1 MVVWFFNVY
10 FLVSIVQV
18 PNFGNVDEYPMG
30 NHWMPQYHFCN
41 PCHQMPDNLPHKV
54 INLEDFHKD
63 AQCFLET
70 LTPEVR
76 YSERT
81 RYVFNEVHGSELF
94 NARAAIQ
101 NLKRTRMFSLSLE
114 IHVPNKLG
122 SCSPS
127 TIGEQE
133 PCCRTK
139 LPSLGGNPHHHPL
152 LIFDIAH
159 SVLHQR

>member
-1 MVVWFFNVY
+1 MVVWFFHVY

-81 RYVFNEVHGSELF
+81 RYVCHGSELF
-94 NARAAIQ
+94 NVRVAIQ
-101 NLKRTRMFSLSLE
+101 KPETNTNAFALSR
-114 IHVPNKLG
+114 N
-122 SCSPS
+122 SCAEK
-127 TIGEQE
+127 TWQ
-133 PCCRTK
+133 
-139 LPSLGGNPHHHPL
+139 L
-152 LIFDIAH
+152 
-159 SVLHQR
+159 